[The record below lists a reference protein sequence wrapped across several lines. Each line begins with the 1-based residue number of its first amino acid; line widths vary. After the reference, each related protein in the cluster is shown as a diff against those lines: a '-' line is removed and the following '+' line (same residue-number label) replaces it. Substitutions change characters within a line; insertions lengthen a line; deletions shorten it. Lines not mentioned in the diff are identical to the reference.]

1 MEQRQVKI
9 TTEFI
14 KLDALLKF
22 EGLAGTGGAGQRRD
36 LHHAGPE
43 NPPRRHRFAGRRDA
57 GSGMIVRSIALD
69 FFRNYVHLDARF
81 SPEVNVIYGEN
92 AQGKTNL
99 LEAVAYLSTASSH
112 RARYD
117 RELIQFGV
125 DHAFVKAEVS
135 ARGRDFTLEARL
147 GRGVR
152 RQLYSNGV
160 RLKSAGELSGV
171 LNTVLFCPEDLYLIR
186 EGAATRRRFLDG
198 CICQLRPKYAEA
210 LAEYRRLYEHKVRI
224 LRDWEEHP
232 SLLDTLDE
240 FNLRM
245 AQTGALLIHYRAH
258 FVKRLREVTPP
269 IHLDFSG
276 GREELGLAYET
287 VSTVTDPED
296 SPRSILPQLLAH
308 QESHRKAELESRQCL
323 SGPHKDD
330 LTVELNGM
338 SAKTFAS
345 QGQTRTAALSLKLA
359 SREIFYQETGEWPVL
374 LLDDVLSELDA
385 RRQEFV
391 LRRINGGQVFI
402 TCCEDARL
410 EGLEEGKVFHIH
422 GGALKP

>member
-1 MEQRQVKI
+1 
-9 TTEFI
+9 
-14 KLDALLKF
+14 
-22 EGLAGTGGAGQRRD
+22 
-36 LHHAGPE
+36 
-43 NPPRRHRFAGRRDA
+43 
-57 GSGMIVRSIALD
+57 MIVRSIALD

-276 GREELGLAYET
+276 GREKLGLAYET

-391 LRRINGGQVFI
+391 LRRINGGQDWKSV
-402 TCCEDARL
+402 
-410 EGLEEGKVFHIH
+410 V
-422 GGALKP
+422 

>member
-1 MEQRQVKI
+1 
-9 TTEFI
+9 
-14 KLDALLKF
+14 
-22 EGLAGTGGAGQRRD
+22 
-36 LHHAGPE
+36 
-43 NPPRRHRFAGRRDA
+43 
-57 GSGMIVRSIALD
+57 MIVRALTLD
-69 FFRNYVHLDARF
+69 FFRNYLHLEAQF
-81 SPEVNVIYGEN
+81 APGVNVICGEN

-99 LEAVAYLSTASSH
+99 LEAIAYLSTASSH

-117 RELIQFGV
+117 KELIQFGV
-125 DHAFVKAEVS
+125 EHAFVKGEVLS
-135 ARGRDFTLEARL
+135 RGRDFTLEARL

-152 RQLYSNGV
+152 RQLFSNGV

-186 EGAATRRRFLDG
+186 EGAATRRRFLDT

-210 LAEYRRLYEHKVRI
+210 LAEYRRLYEHKTRI

-269 IHLDFSG
+269 IHRDFSG
-276 GREELGLAYET
+276 GRERLDLRYET
-287 VSTVTDPED
+287 VSTVTDPEG
-296 SPRSILPQLLAH
+296 SPRQILAQLLAH
-308 QESHRKAELESRQCL
+308 QESHRRAELEARQCL

-359 SREIFYQETGEWPVL
+359 SREIFFHETGEWPVL
-374 LLDDVLSELDA
+374 LLDDVLSELDQ

-391 LRRINGGQVFI
+391 LRRITGGQVFI
-402 TCCEDARL
+402 TCCEEEKL
-410 EGLEEGKVFHIH
+410 EGLEGGKAFHIRN
-422 GGALKP
+422 GSVVRNT

>member
-1 MEQRQVKI
+1 
-9 TTEFI
+9 
-14 KLDALLKF
+14 
-22 EGLAGTGGAGQRRD
+22 
-36 LHHAGPE
+36 
-43 NPPRRHRFAGRRDA
+43 
-57 GSGMIVRSIALD
+57 MIVHSIALD

-269 IHLDFSG
+269 IHLDFPAG
-276 GREELGLAYET
+276 GRSWAWPMRRY
-287 VSTVTDPED
+287 PP
-296 SPRSILPQLLAH
+296 SPTRRTAPGASSPSSWPIRRATGRRSWSPA
-308 QESHRKAELESRQCL
+308 
-323 SGPHKDD
+323 
-330 LTVELNGM
+330 
-338 SAKTFAS
+338 SASPAP
-345 QGQTRTAALSLKLA
+345 TRTISPW
-359 SREIFYQETGEWPVL
+359 S
-374 LLDDVLSELDA
+374 
-385 RRQEFV
+385 
-391 LRRINGGQVFI
+391 
-402 TCCEDARL
+402 
-410 EGLEEGKVFHIH
+410 
-422 GGALKP
+422 